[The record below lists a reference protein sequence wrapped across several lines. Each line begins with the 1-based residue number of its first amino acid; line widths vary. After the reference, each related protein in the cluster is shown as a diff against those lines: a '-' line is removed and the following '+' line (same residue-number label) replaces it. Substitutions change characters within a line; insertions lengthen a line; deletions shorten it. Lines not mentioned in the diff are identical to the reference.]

1 MDLSLYAEQRYKDG
15 LECARKAT
23 QYDHQGHFSG
33 AMAFYSEAVEALS
46 QACSMAPMFAPI
58 MDQVMEYGR
67 RAEEIRQYLNSAKAQ
82 GIDQD
87 GLCAMKV
94 NAHL

>member
-1 MDLSLYAEQRYKDG
+1 
-15 LECARKAT
+15 
-23 QYDHQGHFSG
+23 
-33 AMAFYSEAVEALS
+33 MAFYSEAVEALS